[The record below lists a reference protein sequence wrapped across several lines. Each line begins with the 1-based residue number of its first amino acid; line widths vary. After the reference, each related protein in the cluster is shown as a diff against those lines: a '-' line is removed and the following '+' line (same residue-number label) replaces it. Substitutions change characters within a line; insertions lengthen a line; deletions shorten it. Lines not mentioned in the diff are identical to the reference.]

1 MVQYPKNYRDNN
13 PEAGGTFK
21 HALTDTIFH
30 DVRVGHLPEE
40 VVSELSYLNEYTST
54 WQEALEIEREYLLMA
69 KMNYQRLYNQ
79 RMQSTKTFIEL
90 VVTLNKDHTMEDVKK
105 VAKMME
111 ELYGIKMTFA
121 AIHRDEGYYDK
132 DTGDFIANVHAHI
145 RFCTLDLETGKN
157 GMSSAPKSKL
167 IKMQTKFAEI
177 LGLKPGKK
185 GKKQR
190 HIPAK
195 DYKRIAKQIDE
206 KFREQLSDVGLDKVK
221 GLKEFTDFVT
231 DYIKQDTK
239 QEFDVDKIDLTKLFK
254 DYLDNKFKELKR
266 LKERDERLKKLETL
280 PYNKLATQLPEVKK
294 LYDKGFNYYNET
306 IALKAK
312 ISELEQA
319 QQSYA
324 APVVDYSKMV
334 NYNINVGAGAKF
346 ENVVLAGNTINVEAG
361 AIIKN
366 CQFNDKEPIN
376 LPKCSLSNCVIQP
389 LPDYGVLANKSFVE
403 SYIEDDHGYLM
414 VNGVSNRPKQQ
425 EKELK
430 RKSSV
435 ENLEI
440 D

>member
-21 HALTDTIFH
+21 QALTDTIFH

-40 VVSELSYLNEYTST
+40 VVSELSYLNEYTSS

-239 QEFDVDKIDLTKLFK
+239 QEFDVDK
-254 DYLDNKFKELKR
+254 ELKR
-266 LKERDERLKKLETL
+266 LKERDERLTKLENAN
-280 PYNKLATQLPEVKK
+280 YEVLAEELAEAKK
-294 LYDKGFNYYNET
+294 LYNWASKYQKESL
-306 IALKAK
+306 ALKKRVA
-312 ISELEQA
+312 ELEAA
-319 QQSYA
+319 QQSYK
-324 APVVDYSKMV
+324 APAIDTSNLANYSV
-334 NYNINVGAGAKF
+334 NIGDGAKVN
-346 ENVVLAGNTINVEAG
+346 NVIFNGTKINVEPG
-361 AIIKN
+361 ANISN
-366 CQFNDKEPIN
+366 CEFLGTGELNI
-376 LPKCSLSNCVIQP
+376 PKCYLNNCLVEP
-389 LPDYGVLANKSFVE
+389 MPSYDCLAGKSYNAKTLGF
-403 SYIEDDHGYLM
+403 DAGYL
-414 VNGVSNRPKQQ
+414 VVDGVSTRPQQ
-425 EKELK
+425 REQELK
-430 RKSSV
+430 RRSNV
-435 ENLEI
+435 ENPEI

>member
-1 MVQYPKNYRDNN
+1 MINYPSNYRDNN
-13 PEAGGTFK
+13 PMAGGTFK
-21 HALTDTIFH
+21 QAETHVIFH

-40 VVSELSYLNEYTST
+40 VNTELSYLNEYTNT
-54 WQEALEIEREYLLMA
+54 WQEVLQIEREYLVMA
-69 KMNYQRLYNQ
+69 QINYQKRVGQ

-90 VVTLNKDHTMEDVKK
+90 VVNLNKDHTMEDVKK

-145 RFCTLDLETGKN
+145 RFCTLDLETGLN
-157 GMSSAPKSKL
+157 GMSKAPKSKL
-167 IKMQTKFAEI
+167 VTMQTKFAEI
-177 LGLKPGKK
+177 LGLKPGEK

-190 HIPAK
+190 HISAK

-403 SYIEDDHGYLM
+403 SYIEDDQGYL
-414 VNGVSNRPKQQ
+414 VINGVSTKPKQP
-425 EKELK
+425 ELEL
-430 RKSSV
+430 RRSSSV
-435 ENLEI
+435 DSHEI
-440 D
+440 

>member
-21 HALTDTIFH
+21 QALTDTIFH

-40 VVSELSYLNEYTST
+40 VVSELSYLNEYTSS

-69 KMNYQRLYNQ
+69 KLNYQRLYNQ

-266 LKERDERLKKLETL
+266 LKERDERLKKIENAD
-280 PYNKLATQLPEVKK
+280 YKELANELPEAAYMK
-294 LYDKGFNYYNET
+294 NW
-306 IALKAK
+306 ILKYQDEIKDLKNQNAGLQK
-312 ISELEQA
+312 A
-319 QQSYA
+319 QQSYT
-324 APVVDYSKMV
+324 APAIDTSNLV

-346 ENVVLAGNTINVEAG
+346 ENVILAGNTISVEAG
-361 AIIKN
+361 ASVTN
-366 CQFNDKEPIN
+366 CQFNGKEPIA
-376 LPKCSLSNCVIQP
+376 LPKCSLNNCIIQP

-430 RKSSV
+430 RKTIV
-435 ENLEI
+435 ESPEI